1 MSADRQG
8 CEQIYGS
15 QCMYLQN
22 ERYVGRSA
30 GRHIDRPRAKYRLT
44 YKYIIY
50 D

>member
-15 QCMYLQN
+15 QCMYLHN
-22 ERYVGRSA
+22 LYVYIFYVKDESRVGRSA
-30 GRHIDRPRAKYRLT
+30 GLGLNID
-44 YKYIIY
+44 I